1 MPGRPFSSFSSLC
14 RVAVLFAA
22 LVALGAGVATAQPTL
37 VADLETRST
46 TTLNADPAGFVPL
59 GDRLYFFATDP
70 LNGRELWATD
80 GTEAGTELVID
91 LCPGPCSS
99 NPDSLIAAQG
109 QLFWIADDGVSG
121 AEPWTSDGTAE
132 GTHPLRDICP
142 GACGSLAA
150 TPGAWSP
157 QAASSTSG
165 PLPAP
170 RHRSCGAPTA
180 ARPAPSGWPPS
191 DRERHTPGWAS

>member
-1 MPGRPFSSFSSLC
+1 MLGRPFSSFSSLC
-14 RVAVLFAA
+14 RVAVLLAA
-22 LVALGAGVATAQPTL
+22 LVALGAGVATAQ
-37 VADLETRST
+37 
-46 TTLNADPAGFVPL
+46 NADPAGFVPL

-121 AEPWTSDGTAE
+121 AEPWTSDGTVE

-150 TPGAWSP
+150 TPRSLVAAGRFVYFGA
-157 QAASSTSG
+157 
-165 PLPAP
+165 
-170 RHRSCGAPTA
+170 
-180 ARPAPSGWPPS
+180 
-191 DRERHTPGWAS
+191 TPGTSAQELWRTDGSAAGTVRVAAIGPGTAHSRLGQLTAFGG